1 MGQTVCYNITDMTSR
16 ILEPES
22 ERLEFKTA
30 NRGKLP
36 ENIWTSVSAFSNAD
50 GGKIL
55 LGVQGDGAEVGLSND
70 DLDSLQRDF
79 ISLCNTGFNHKVI
92 PTISIEGG
100 HIAIIIDPLPAI
112 MRPLYSK
119 RRGVKDGT
127 YIRVG
132 SANIKATD
140 EDIMRFAV
148 AAQGGAET
156 FTYEVDY
163 HEFLDD
169 RKIKEYIDLLNSRN
183 NNVYQRFSE
192 EEILQKQKVVIDGK
206 VTLFGL
212 LAFGN
217 KLALKEVV
225 APTMNI
231 AVTQYPDVDKVVGD
245 ASLTYTDSR
254 EFDGCV
260 IDQFESAFSLIKSKL
275 PVRGMIGSDGKR
287 QDYLVIPEIAIRE
300 ALANA
305 IVHRDYATN
314 SSRIQVDIYANRIE
328 IINPGRSLMPIDEL
342 ESTQSVTRNPLVMNF
357 FKENGYTE
365 QKARGIR
372 TIKQTI
378 REAGLQAPMFEN
390 ISGQSFKATLFTSA
404 FISADDK
411 EWLKRFGEYNLK
423 DRQLNCLV
431 YLRHHNEDGIN
442 NRTYRELNGMSSVG
456 DDKMANRELVGMVG
470 MKILKADGTRRYRKY
485 YLYSAE

>member
-1 MGQTVCYNITDMTSR
+1 MSGK
-16 ILEPES
+16 ILQPES
-22 ERLEFKTA
+22 DRLEFKSCG
-30 NRGKLP
+30 RGKLP
-36 ENIWTSVSAFSNAD
+36 DNVWMSISAFSNTD

-55 LGVQGDGAEVGLSND
+55 LGVDDSGQETGL
-70 DLDSLQRDF
+70 LAKEIDSLQKDVV
-79 ISLCNTGFNHKVI
+79 SLCRNGFNHRIIPVTSVEGKHVSVI
-92 PTISIEGG
+92 IN
-100 HIAIIIDPLPAI
+100 PLPAI

-119 RRGVKDGT
+119 SRGVEHGT

-132 SANIKATD
+132 SVNVKATN
-140 EDIMRFAV
+140 EDIMRFSA

-156 FTYEVDY
+156 FTYDVDY
-163 HEFLDD
+163 RSVLDEK
-169 RKIKEYIDLLNSRN
+169 KIQDYIDLLNSRN
-183 NNVYQRFSE
+183 NNVYQRFSR
-192 EEILQKQKVVIDGK
+192 EEILQKQKVLIDGK

-212 LAFGN
+212 LAFGD
-217 KLALKEVV
+217 KLSLKEVV

-231 AVTQYPDVDKVVGD
+231 AVTQYPEADKVADD
-245 ASLTYTDSR
+245 ANLTYTDSR

-260 IDQFESAFSLIKSKL
+260 IDQFEHAFAFIKSKL
-275 PVRGMIGSDGKR
+275 PVRGMIGPDGRR
-287 QDYLVIPEIAIRE
+287 QDYLVMPEVAIRE

-328 IINPGRSLMPIDEL
+328 IINPGRSLMSIEEL
-342 ESTQSVTRNPLVMNF
+342 ESTQSMTRNPLVMNF

-378 REAGLQAPMFEN
+378 REAGLQAPVFEN

-411 EWLKRFGEYNLK
+411 EWLRQFVDYKLK
-423 DRQLNCLV
+423 DRQLSCLV
-431 YLRHHNEDGIN
+431 YLKHHNDSGIN
-442 NRTYRELNGMSSVG
+442 NGTYREINGMSSVG
-456 DDKMANRELVGMVG
+456 DDKMANRELVGMVNLG
-470 MKILKADGTRRYRKY
+470 ILGATGNGRYRKY
-485 YLYSAE
+485 HLKTV

>member
-1 MGQTVCYNITDMTSR
+1 MTIIIS
-16 ILEPES
+16 EPES
-22 ERLEFKTA
+22 ERLEFKSATH
-30 NRGKLP
+30 GKLP
-36 ENIWTSVSAFSNAD
+36 ENIWMSVSAFSNTD
-50 GGKIL
+50 GGRIL
-55 LGVQGDGAEVGLSND
+55 LGVNDNGEEVGLSAKE
-70 DLDSLQRDF
+70 LDTLQKDF
-79 ISLCNTGFNHKVI
+79 VSLCNTGFNHKII
-92 PTISIEGG
+92 PVVSVEDN
-100 HIAIIIDPLPAI
+100 HILAIINPLPAI
-112 MRPLYSK
+112 MRPLYSEK
-119 RRGVKDGT
+119 RRVEHGT
-127 YIRVG
+127 YIRIG
-132 SANIKATD
+132 SANVKATS
-140 EDIMRFAV
+140 EDIMRLSA

-156 FTYEVDY
+156 FTYDVDY
-163 HEFLDD
+163 HEVLDE
-169 RKIKEYIDLLNSRN
+169 RKIRDYIDLLNSRN

-192 EEILQKQKVVIDGK
+192 EEILRKQKAIIDDK
-206 VTLFGL
+206 VSLFGL

-217 KLALKEVV
+217 GMSLKEVV

-231 AVTQYPDVDKVVGD
+231 TVTQYPEADKVVGD

-260 IDQFESAFSLIKSKL
+260 IDQFEHAFSFIKSKL
-275 PVRGMIGSDGKR
+275 PVRGMIGPDGKR

-305 IVHRDYATN
+305 IVHRDYATS

-342 ESTQSVTRNPLVMNF
+342 ETTQSITRNPLTMNF

-378 REAGLQAPMFEN
+378 REAGLQAPVFEN

-404 FISADDK
+404 FISTEDK
-411 EWLKRFGEYNLK
+411 EWLKKFGNYELK

-431 YLRHHNEDGIN
+431 YLKHHNDDGIN
-442 NRTYRELNGMSSVG
+442 NSTYRELNGMNSVG
-456 DDKMANRELVGMVG
+456 DDKMANRELVGMVKLG
-470 MKILKADGTRRYRKY
+470 ILKSGGIGRYRKY
-485 YLYSAE
+485 YLKIA

>member
-1 MGQTVCYNITDMTSR
+1 MASKM
-16 ILEPES
+16 LEPEG
-22 ERLEFKTA
+22 ERLEFKSA
-30 NRGKLP
+30 KFGKLP
-36 ENIWTSVSAFSNAD
+36 ANVWMTVSAFANTD

-55 LGVQGDGAEVGLSND
+55 LGVKDDGEEVGLANKE
-70 DLDSLQRDF
+70 LDTLQKDF
-79 ISLCNTGFNHKVI
+79 VGLCNTGFNHKII
-92 PTISIEGG
+92 PIISIEEN
-100 HIAIIIDPLPAI
+100 HVVAIINPLPAI

-119 RRGVKDGT
+119 SRGVKNGT

-132 SANIKATD
+132 SVNVKASD
-140 EDIMRFAV
+140 DDIMRFAV

-156 FTYEVDY
+156 FTYDVDY
-163 HEFLDD
+163 KEALDG
-169 RKIKEYIDLLNSRN
+169 RKIEEYIDLLNSRN
-183 NNVYQRFSE
+183 NNVYQRFTK
-192 EEILQKQKVVIDGK
+192 EEILLKQKVVIGGK

-217 KLALKEVV
+217 KMALREIV

-231 AVTQYPDVDKVVGD
+231 AVTQYPNVDKVVGD

-254 EFDGCV
+254 ELDGCV
-260 IDQFESAFSLIKSKL
+260 IDQFESAFLFIKSKL
-275 PVRGMIGSDGKR
+275 PVRGMIGPDGKR

-342 ESTQSVTRNPLVMNF
+342 ESTQSATRNPLIMNF

-378 REAGLQAPMFEN
+378 REAGLQAPRFEN
-390 ISGQSFKATLFTSA
+390 ISGQSFKVTLFTSA

-411 EWLKRFGEYNLK
+411 AWLEHFARYGLR
-423 DRQLNCLV
+423 DRQLNCLI
-431 YLRHHNEDGIN
+431 YLRHHNEEGIN
-442 NRTYRELNGMSSVG
+442 NSVYRDLNGMNSVG
-456 DDKMANRELVGMVG
+456 DDKMANRELVSMVKLG
-470 MKILKADGTRRYRKY
+470 ILRAGGSGRYRKY
-485 YLYSAE
+485 YLESVEG

>member
-1 MGQTVCYNITDMTSR
+1 MTNRVS
-16 ILEPES
+16 EPES
-22 ERLEFKTA
+22 ERLEFKSA
-30 NRGKLP
+30 HHGKLP
-36 ENIWTSVSAFSNAD
+36 ENIWMSISAFSNTD

-55 LGVQGDGAEVGLSND
+55 LGVDDNGKETSLSNKE
-70 DLDSLQRDF
+70 LDSLQKDF
-79 ISLCNTGFNHKVI
+79 VSLCNTGFNHKII
-92 PTISIEGG
+92 PIISIEGN
-100 HIAIIIDPLPAI
+100 HVATIINPLPAI
-112 MRPLYSK
+112 MRPLYSRK
-119 RRGVKDGT
+119 RGVKNGT

-132 SANIKATD
+132 STNIKATD
-140 EDIMRFAV
+140 EDIMRFSV

-163 HEFLDD
+163 HEVLDAQ
-169 RKIKEYIDLLNSRN
+169 KIKEYIDLLNSKN
-183 NNVYQRFSE
+183 NNVYQRFTE
-192 EEILQKQKVVIDGK
+192 EEILRKQKVIVDGK

-217 KLALKEVV
+217 KLALREVV

-231 AVTQYPDVDKVVGD
+231 AVTQYPGIDKVVGD
-245 ASLTYTDSR
+245 ASLTYSDSR
-254 EFDGCV
+254 EFDGCI
-260 IDQFESAFSLIKSKL
+260 IDQFENAFSFIKNKL
-275 PVRGMIGSDGKR
+275 PVRGMIGPDGKR

-328 IINPGRSLMPIDEL
+328 ITNPGRSLMPIDEL

-378 REAGLQAPMFEN
+378 REAGLQAPVFEN
-390 ISGQSFKATLFTSA
+390 ISGQSFKVTLFTSA

-411 EWLKRFGEYNLK
+411 KWLKRFSKYDLK
-423 DRQLNCLV
+423 DRQLNCLI
-431 YLRHHNEDGIN
+431 YLRHHNEDGVN
-442 NRTYRELNGMSSVG
+442 NSTYRELNGMNSVG
-456 DDKMANRELVGMVG
+456 DDKMANRELVGMVKMG
-470 MKILKADGTRRYRKY
+470 ILKAEGIGRYRKY
-485 YLYSAE
+485 YLKFTE

>member
-1 MGQTVCYNITDMTSR
+1 MANR
-16 ILEPES
+16 IIDPES
-22 ERLEFKTA
+22 ERLEFKSA
-30 NRGKLP
+30 NHGQLP
-36 ENIWTSVSAFSNAD
+36 ENAWMSISAFSNTD

-55 LGVQGDGAEVGLSND
+55 FGVKDDGEETGLSSKE
-70 DLDSLQRDF
+70 LDSLQKNF
-79 ISLCNTGFNHKVI
+79 VSLCNTGFNHKIVPI
-92 PTISIEGG
+92 ISIEEN
-100 HIAIIIDPLPAI
+100 HVAVIIDPLPAI

-163 HEFLDD
+163 HEVLDD

-192 EEILQKQKVVIDGK
+192 EEILQKQKVVVDGK

-231 AVTQYPDVDKVVGD
+231 AVTQYPDIDKVVGD

-260 IDQFESAFSLIKSKL
+260 IDQFESAFSFIKSKL
-275 PVRGMIGSDGKR
+275 PVRGMIGPDGKR

-411 EWLKRFGEYNLK
+411 EWLKRFWEYNLK

-442 NRTYRELNGMSSVG
+442 NSTYRELNGMNSVG
-456 DDKMANRELVGMVG
+456 DDKMANRELVGMVS
-470 MKILKADGTRRYRKY
+470 MKILKADGIGRYRKY

>member
-1 MGQTVCYNITDMTSR
+1 MVNIIS
-16 ILEPES
+16 EPES
-22 ERLEFKTA
+22 ERLEFKSA
-30 NRGKLP
+30 AYGKLP
-36 ENIWTSVSAFSNAD
+36 ENVWTSVGAFSNTD

-55 LGVQGDGAEVGLSND
+55 LGVNDSGEEVGLSAKE
-70 DLDSLQRDF
+70 LDTLQKDF
-79 ISLCNTGFNHKVI
+79 VSLCNTGFNHKII
-92 PTISIEGG
+92 PVVSVEDNHIS
-100 HIAIIIDPLPAI
+100 AIIDPLPAI

-119 RRGVKDGT
+119 KRGVEHGT

-132 SANIKATD
+132 SVNVKATS
-140 EDIMRFAV
+140 EDIMRFTV

-156 FTYEVDY
+156 FTYGIDYREVLDKHKIMDY
-163 HEFLDD
+163 
-169 RKIKEYIDLLNSRN
+169 INLLNSRN
-183 NNVYQRFSE
+183 NNVYQHFSE
-192 EEILQKQKVVIDGK
+192 EEILKKQKVIIGDK
-206 VTLFGL
+206 VSLFGL
-212 LAFGN
+212 LAFGSGMS
-217 KLALKEVV
+217 LKEVV

-231 AVTQYPDVDKVVGD
+231 AVTQYPEADKVVGD

-260 IDQFESAFSLIKSKL
+260 IDQFEHAFSFIKSKL
-275 PVRGMIGSDGKR
+275 PVRGMIGSDGRR

-305 IVHRDYATN
+305 IVHRDYATS

-342 ESTQSVTRNPLVMNF
+342 ETTQSITRNPLTMNF

-378 REAGLQAPMFEN
+378 REAGLQAPIFEN

-404 FISADDK
+404 FISAEDK
-411 EWLKRFGEYNLK
+411 EWLKRFGNYKLK

-431 YLRHHNEDGIN
+431 YLKHHNNDGIN
-442 NRTYRELNGMSSVG
+442 NGAYRELNGMNSVG
-456 DDKMANRELVGMVG
+456 DDKMANRELVGMVKLG
-470 MKILKADGTRRYRKY
+470 VLKSGGIGRYRKY
-485 YLYSAE
+485 YLKMV

>member
-1 MGQTVCYNITDMTSR
+1 MTTAIS
-16 ILEPES
+16 EPES
-22 ERLEFKTA
+22 ERLEFKSATH
-30 NRGKLP
+30 GKLP
-36 ENIWTSVSAFSNAD
+36 ENAWMTVSAFSNTD
-50 GGKIL
+50 GGRIL
-55 LGVQGDGAEVGLSND
+55 LGVNDNGNEVGLSVKE
-70 DLDSLQRDF
+70 LDTLQKDF
-79 ISLCNTGFNHKVI
+79 VSLCSTGFNHKII
-92 PTISIEGG
+92 PVVSVEDNHIS
-100 HIAIIIDPLPAI
+100 AIIDPLPAI

-119 RRGVKDGT
+119 KRGVEHGT

-132 SANIKATD
+132 SANVKATS
-140 EDIMRFAV
+140 EDIMRFSA

-156 FTYEVDY
+156 FTYDVDY
-163 HEFLDD
+163 HEVLDE
-169 RKIKEYIDLLNSRN
+169 RKIRDYIDLLNSRN

-192 EEILQKQKVVIDGK
+192 EEILKKQKAIIDGK
-206 VTLFGL
+206 VSLFGL

-217 KLALKEVV
+217 GMSLKEVV

-231 AVTQYPDVDKVVGD
+231 AVTQYPEADKVVGD

-260 IDQFESAFSLIKSKL
+260 IDQFEHAFSFIKSKL
-275 PVRGMIGSDGKR
+275 PVRGMIGPDGKR

-305 IVHRDYATN
+305 IVHRDYATS

-342 ESTQSVTRNPLVMNF
+342 ETTQSITRNPLTMNF

-378 REAGLQAPMFEN
+378 REAGLQAPVFEN

-404 FISADDK
+404 FISAEDK
-411 EWLKRFGEYNLK
+411 EWLKQFGNYGLK

-431 YLRHHNEDGIN
+431 YLKHHNDDGIN
-442 NRTYRELNGMSSVG
+442 NSTYRELNGMNSVG
-456 DDKMANRELVGMVG
+456 DDKMANRELVGMVKLG
-470 MKILKADGTRRYRKY
+470 ILKSGGIGRYRKY
-485 YLYSAE
+485 YLKTA

>member
-1 MGQTVCYNITDMTSR
+1 MAITIS
-16 ILEPES
+16 EPES
-22 ERLEFKTA
+22 ERLEFKSATH
-30 NRGKLP
+30 GKLP
-36 ENIWTSVSAFSNAD
+36 ENVWMTVSAFSNTD
-50 GGKIL
+50 GGRIL
-55 LGVQGDGAEVGLSND
+55 LGVNDNGDEVELSAKE
-70 DLDSLQRDF
+70 LDTLQKDF
-79 ISLCNTGFNHKVI
+79 VSLCSTGFNHKII
-92 PTISIEGG
+92 PVVSVEDN
-100 HIAIIIDPLPAI
+100 HVSAIIDPLPAI

-119 RRGVKDGT
+119 KRGVEHGT

-132 SANIKATD
+132 SANVKATS
-140 EDIMRFAV
+140 EDIMRFSA

-156 FTYEVDY
+156 FTYNVDY
-163 HEFLDD
+163 HEVLDE
-169 RKIKEYIDLLNSRN
+169 RKIRDYIDLLNSRN

-192 EEILQKQKVVIDGK
+192 EEILKKQKAIIDGK
-206 VTLFGL
+206 VSLFGL

-217 KLALKEVV
+217 GMSLKEVV

-231 AVTQYPDVDKVVGD
+231 AVTQYPEADKVVGD

-260 IDQFESAFSLIKSKL
+260 IDQFEHAFSFIKSKL
-275 PVRGMIGSDGKR
+275 PVRGMIGPDGKR

-305 IVHRDYATN
+305 IVHRDYATS

-342 ESTQSVTRNPLVMNF
+342 ETTQSITRNPLTMNF

-378 REAGLQAPMFEN
+378 REAGLQAPVFEN

-404 FISADDK
+404 FISTEDK
-411 EWLKRFGEYNLK
+411 EWLKQFGNYELK
-423 DRQLNCLV
+423 DRQFNCLV
-431 YLRHHNEDGIN
+431 YLKHHNDDGIN
-442 NRTYRELNGMSSVG
+442 NSTYRELNGMNSVG
-456 DDKMANRELVGMVG
+456 DDKMANRELVGMVKLG
-470 MKILKADGTRRYRKY
+470 ILKSGGIGRYRKY
-485 YLYSAE
+485 YLKTA